1 MITRRNLVWFIP
13 LLLFLT
19 FPLWRPP
26 VASFLSPRGGYDPSL
41 ANRKLDAHN
50 FNMDKVHIS
59 QSEHGKKTL
68 EIKAKRAFTGKSVDE
83 YHMEEVDA
91 VIIGSNGEKTYVTA
105 RKGIFNKLTNLLTLI
120 DDVVVMKPKDKS
132 ELYTDLLT
140 YNNNT
145 HMAYSPG
152 KTQIIGKGF
161 EIRGRNL
168 HVNTLTESYDLDG
181 RVRCK
186 LTGFSSP

>member
-1 MITRRNLVWFIP
+1 MISRRNLLWFIP

-26 VASFLSPRGGYDPSL
+26 LASFLTPRGGYEPSL
-41 ANRKLDAHN
+41 AKRKLDAHN
-50 FNMDKVHIS
+50 FNMDKVLIS
-59 QSEHGKKTL
+59 QSERGKKTL
-68 EIKAKRAFTGKSVDE
+68 TIEAKRAFTGKSVDE
-83 YHMEEVDA
+83 FHMEDVDA
-91 VIIGSNGEKTYVTA
+91 VIIGTNNDETYITA
-105 RKGIFNKLTNLLTLI
+105 RKGIFNKLTNILTLI
-120 DDVVVMKPKDKS
+120 DDVVVMKPKDET

-140 YNNNT
+140 YNNST

-168 HVNTLTESYDLDG
+168 HVNTMTSSYDLGG